1 MKEDD
6 LFMQQIIVNSNDF
19 TLLLSEKVKLYNMFG
34 KNYMEKTSEIFD
46 KLANILNSDSFFTEL
61 VEKRLTDKAYQTSAL
76 DKIKLYLLAKLY
88 DFSDEEKNQIQNFK
102 SIDDITNK
110 QILEKINII
119 LNNQEQSA
127 YFDILYSI
135 TKQLFNDYVFTLLHL
150 YIKDKEQ
157 ALSHCEGVQDIPQ
170 CDFIIQRYKQFINS
184 LNVDATPVKPSTD
197 ENENIIIEQ
206 GDLFHGTR
214 YSEEVIESI
223 ANKGLVSGQLLGIE
237 EDGET
242 FFCVDF
248 FKATSNT
255 TVDEICKFGKQYT
268 NGANQVVFVI
278 NHSNLEGVDAMFPD
292 LTDYDA
298 YDETTERGQ
307 KAREFVN
314 VAGLPLNHSTAA
326 AILIGVPPCMI
337 SSIIVNCEIENDL
350 KKIDFLSSNFPKATI
365 ISRSSGEILRSPV
378 PNYKK

>member
-1 MKEDD
+1 
-6 LFMQQIIVNSNDF
+6 MQQITVNSNDF
-19 TLLLSEKVKLYNMFG
+19 TLLMSEKIKLYNMFG
-34 KNYMEKTSEIFD
+34 RNYMDKASEIFD
-46 KLANILNSDSFFTEL
+46 KLSNILNSDSLFTEL
-61 VEKRLTDKAYQTSAL
+61 VEKRVNDKAYQTSAL

-88 DFSDEEKNQIQNFK
+88 DFSDEERNQIQNFK

-110 QILEKINII
+110 QILEKISII

-135 TKQLFNDYVFTLLHL
+135 TEQLFNDYVFTFLHL
-150 YIKDKEQ
+150 YINDKEP
-157 ALSHCEGVQDIPQ
+157 ALDHCEGVQDIPQ
-170 CDFIIQRYKQFINS
+170 CNFIIERYKQFMNS
-184 LNVDATPVKPSTD
+184 LNIDATPAQPATD
-197 ENENIIIEQ
+197 ENGNIIIEQ

-214 YSEEVIESI
+214 YSEDVIENI

-255 TVDEICKFGKQYT
+255 TADEICKFGKQYT

-278 NHSNLEGVDAMFPD
+278 NHSNLEGSDAMFPD

-298 YDETTERGQ
+298 YDETTEKGQ

-314 VAGLPLNHSTAA
+314 VAGLPLDHSTAS

-350 KKIDFLSSNFPKATI
+350 QKIDFLSSHFPKTTI
-365 ISRSSGEILRSPV
+365 ISRSNGEILRSPIQS
-378 PNYKK
+378 YKK